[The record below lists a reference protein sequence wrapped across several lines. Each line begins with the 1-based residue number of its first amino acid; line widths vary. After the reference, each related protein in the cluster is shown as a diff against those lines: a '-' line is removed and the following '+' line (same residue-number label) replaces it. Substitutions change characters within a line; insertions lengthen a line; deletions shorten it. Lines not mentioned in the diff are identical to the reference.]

1 MRYGDPRCAH
11 GASTRYAPRS
21 RIRLPLPTFG
31 GPALR
36 AVYSRKVCHFVLL
49 RAHFAIPSEQLRRC
63 ARDVMA
69 ITKMRFLLIGRNKR
83 GLLRSPWT
91 KVLLSKEIEKCLARP
106 PRLWPPYNRPTR
118 CSRALVKLQSQFRL
132 RLFGVETASP
142 HGQAVQHETG
152 HEVRITI
159 NRIVSTPMRTPPRVL
174 TATSEQQNRP
184 AM

>member
-83 GLLRSPWT
+83 GLLRPPWT
-91 KVLLSKEIEKCLARP
+91 KVLLSMENEKCLARP
-106 PRLWPPYNRPTR
+106 PRLWPPCSFFFGAVPAVLADANNQTDHHGLSAQRPAFR
-118 CSRALVKLQSQFRL
+118 YAFIFLDNAFHFLEDAPVALVSFLLWGS
-132 RLFGVETASP
+132 
-142 HGQAVQHETG
+142 
-152 HEVRITI
+152 
-159 NRIVSTPMRTPPRVL
+159 
-174 TATSEQQNRP
+174 
-184 AM
+184 